1 MRPMLCSMSA
11 AAPLLSLPP
20 VTTLT
25 LVRDDVA
32 DALAQAEALVA
43 ANRHREAD
51 AELEEL
57 GLYVRGDQALALRQ
71 RLALSWSEMTLGN
84 LEHAA
89 GLLEQADGIVRSP
102 RFDVSDRADVLF
114 RRGCV
119 DFQRGN
125 VAEAINELTGAIEL
139 NAQSSAR
146 PLVTANAHEWRSRC
160 YQFRRDWDAAGNDA
174 ERALEIALRIADEPA
189 QARALFQASLVAER
203 KRDWLVARVNA
214 EQALELFRN
223 QDNTLAVSRILNNL
237 GGIDFLLG
245 DAGSAEA
252 HLLAAIE
259 AADAAGSEPDLAQA
273 VSSLAQVYLRT
284 NRPAEARVR
293 AERAAE
299 LLTGRT
305 DFLDEL
311 VNAQIVVAR
320 SLAAEG
326 DTDGAASW
334 LDRADHA
341 VDALGSTSHRAAA
354 LIARGDLVRSL
365 GDPDAAADYFRR
377 AAESLQ
383 DLHF

>member
-1 MRPMLCSMSA
+1 MLCSMA
-11 AAPLLSLPP
+11 AVAPFLSLPP

-43 ANRHREAD
+43 ANRHPEAV
-51 AELEEL
+51 AALEEL
-57 GLYVRGDQALALRQ
+57 WLNVRSDQALALRQ

-89 GLLEQADGIVRSP
+89 GLLEQANGIVRSP
-102 RFDVSDRADVLF
+102 RFDASDRADVLF

-125 VAEAINELTGAIEL
+125 VAEAINELTSAIEL
-139 NAQSSAR
+139 NAQSAASR
-146 PLVTANAHEWRSRC
+146 PLVAANAHEWRSRC

-174 ERALEIALRIADEPA
+174 ERALEIALQIADEPA

-214 EQALELFRN
+214 EQALELFRK
-223 QDNTLAVSRILNNL
+223 QGNTLAVARMLNNL

-245 DAGSAEA
+245 DTAAAET

-259 AADAAGSEPDLAQA
+259 SADAAGSEPDLAQA

-284 NRPAEARVR
+284 DRPAEARVR

-299 LLTGRT
+299 LLAGRT

-311 VNAQIVVAR
+311 VNAQLVVAR
-320 SLAAEG
+320 ALAAEG
-326 DTDGAASW
+326 DTDGAAAW
-334 LDRADHA
+334 LDRADRA
-341 VDALGSTSHRAAA
+341 VDSLGSASHRAAA

-365 GDPDAAADYFRR
+365 GDPDTAADYFRR

>member
-1 MRPMLCSMSA
+1 MLCSMSA
-11 AAPLLSLPP
+11 VAPLLRLPP
-20 VTTLT
+20 VTALT

-32 DALAQAEALVA
+32 DALAHAEALVA
-43 ANRHREAD
+43 ANRHGEAV

-57 GLYVRGDQALALRQ
+57 WLNVRSDQALSLRQ

-102 RFDVSDRADVLF
+102 RFDASDRADVLF

-125 VAEAINELTGAIEL
+125 VAEAINELTAAIEL
-139 NAQSSAR
+139 NARSSAPR
-146 PLVTANAHEWRSRC
+146 QLVAANAHEWRSRC

-214 EQALELFRN
+214 EQALELFRR
-223 QDNTLAVSRILNNL
+223 QGNTLAVARILNNL

-245 DAGSAEA
+245 DTGSAETN
-252 HLLAAIE
+252 LLAAVE
-259 AADAAGSEPDLAQA
+259 TADAAGSEPDLAQA

-293 AERAAE
+293 AERAAD
-299 LLTGRT
+299 LLAGRP

-311 VNAQIVVAR
+311 VSAQLVVAR

-326 DTDGAASW
+326 DTDGAAGW
-334 LDRADHA
+334 LDRADRA
-341 VDALGSTSHRAAA
+341 VDALGSASHRAAA

-365 GDPDAAADYFRR
+365 GDTDAAADYFRR

>member
-1 MRPMLCSMSA
+1 MA
-11 AAPLLSLPP
+11 AVAPLLALPP

-32 DALAQAEALVA
+32 DALTHAEALVA
-43 ANRHREAD
+43 ASKHDEAVV
-51 AELEEL
+51 ALEAL
-57 GLYVRGDQALALRQ
+57 WLNVRSDQALALRQ

-89 GLLEQADGIVRSP
+89 GLLEQADGIVRAP
-102 RFDVSDRADVLF
+102 RFDASDRADVLF

-119 DFQRGN
+119 AFQLGN
-125 VAEAINELTGAIEL
+125 VAEAINELTGAIEM
-139 NAQSSAR
+139 NAQSPLPR
-146 PLVTANAHEWRSRC
+146 PLVAANAHEWRSRC
-160 YQFRRDWDAAGNDA
+160 YQFRRDWEAAGSDA
-174 ERALEIALRIADEPA
+174 ERALDISLRIADERA

-214 EQALELFRN
+214 EQALELFRKHG
-223 QDNTLAVSRILNNL
+223 NTLAAARILNNL
-237 GGIDFLLG
+237 GGINFLLG
-245 DAGSAEA
+245 DADVAEA
-252 HLLAAIE
+252 NLLAAIE
-259 AADAAGSEPDLAQA
+259 TADAAGSEADLAQA

-284 NRPAEARVR
+284 DRPAEARVR
-293 AERAAE
+293 AERAVE
-299 LLTGRT
+299 LLDGRV

-311 VNAQIVVAR
+311 VNAQLVVAR

-326 DTDGAASW
+326 DTDGASSW
-334 LDRADHA
+334 LDRADRA
-341 VDALGSTSHRAAA
+341 VDSLGSTSHRAAA

>member
-1 MRPMLCSMSA
+1 MLCSMA
-11 AAPLLSLPP
+11 AVAPFLSLPP

-43 ANRHREAD
+43 ANRHPEAV
-51 AELEEL
+51 AALEEL
-57 GLYVRGDQALALRQ
+57 WLNVRSDQALALRQ

-89 GLLEQADGIVRSP
+89 GLLEQANGIVRSP
-102 RFDVSDRADVLF
+102 RFDASDRADVLF

-125 VAEAINELTGAIEL
+125 VAEAINELTSAIEL
-139 NAQSSAR
+139 NAQSAASR
-146 PLVTANAHEWRSRC
+146 PLVAANAHEWRSRC

-174 ERALEIALRIADEPA
+174 ERALEIALQIADEPA

-214 EQALELFRN
+214 EQALGLF
-223 QDNTLAVSRILNNL
+223 QKHGNTLAVARLLNNL

-245 DAGSAEA
+245 DAGAAEE

-273 VSSLAQVYLRT
+273 VNSLAQVYLRT

-299 LLTGRT
+299 LLAGRV

-311 VNAQIVVAR
+311 VNAQLVVAG

-326 DTDGAASW
+326 DADGASSW
-334 LDRADHA
+334 LDRADRT

-354 LIARGDLVRSL
+354 LIARGDLARSL
-365 GDPDAAADYFRR
+365 GDPDAAADFFRR

>member
-1 MRPMLCSMSA
+1 MA
-11 AAPLLSLPP
+11 AVAPLLALPP

-32 DALAQAEALVA
+32 DALTHAEALVA
-43 ANRHREAD
+43 ASKHDEAVV
-51 AELEEL
+51 ALEAL
-57 GLYVRGDQALALRQ
+57 WLNVRSDQALALRQ

-89 GLLEQADGIVRSP
+89 GLLEQADGIVRAP
-102 RFDVSDRADVLF
+102 RFDASDRADVLF

-119 DFQRGN
+119 AFQLGN
-125 VAEAINELTGAIEL
+125 VAEAINELTGAIEM
-139 NAQSSAR
+139 NAQSPLPR
-146 PLVTANAHEWRSRC
+146 PLVAANAHEWRSRC
-160 YQFRRDWDAAGNDA
+160 YQFRRDWEAAGSDA
-174 ERALEIALRIADEPA
+174 ERALDISLRIADERA

-214 EQALELFRN
+214 EQALELFRKHG
-223 QDNTLAVSRILNNL
+223 NTLAAARILNNL
-237 GGIDFLLG
+237 GGINFLLG
-245 DAGSAEA
+245 DADVAEA
-252 HLLAAIE
+252 NLLAAIE
-259 AADAAGSEPDLAQA
+259 TADAAGSEADLAQA

-284 NRPAEARVR
+284 DRPAEARVR
-293 AERAAE
+293 TERAVE
-299 LLTGRT
+299 LLDGRV

-311 VNAQIVVAR
+311 VNAQLVVAR

-326 DTDGAASW
+326 DTDGASSW
-334 LDRADHA
+334 LDRADRA
-341 VDALGSTSHRAAA
+341 VDSLGSTSHRAAA

>member
-1 MRPMLCSMSA
+1 
-11 AAPLLSLPP
+11 
-20 VTTLT
+20 
-25 LVRDDVA
+25 
-32 DALAQAEALVA
+32 
-43 ANRHREAD
+43 
-51 AELEEL
+51 
-57 GLYVRGDQALALRQ
+57 
-71 RLALSWSEMTLGN
+71 MTLGN
-84 LEHAA
+84 LERAA
-89 GLLEQADGIVRSP
+89 GLLEQADGIVRAA

-119 DFQRGN
+119 AFQLGN
-125 VAEAINELTGAIEL
+125 VAEAINELTGAIEM
-139 NAQSSAR
+139 NAQSPFPR
-146 PLVTANAHEWRSRC
+146 PLVAANAHEWRCRC
-160 YQFRRDWDAAGNDA
+160 YQFRRDWDAAGSDA
-174 ERALEIALRIADEPA
+174 ERALEISLRIADEPA

-214 EQALELFRN
+214 EQALELFRKHG
-223 QDNTLAVSRILNNL
+223 NTLAVARILNNL
-237 GGIDFLLG
+237 GGIHFLLG
-245 DAGSAEA
+245 DTDSAEA

-259 AADAAGSEPDLAQA
+259 TADAAGSQPDLAQA

-284 NRPAEARVR
+284 DRPAEARVR
-293 AERAAE
+293 AERAVE
-299 LLTGRT
+299 LLAGRV

-311 VNAQIVVAR
+311 VNAQLVVAR

-326 DTDGAASW
+326 DTDGASSW

-365 GDPDAAADYFRR
+365 GDPDTAADYFRR

>member
-1 MRPMLCSMSA
+1 MA
-11 AAPLLSLPP
+11 AVAPLLTLPP

-32 DALAQAEALVA
+32 DALIEAEALVA
-43 ANRHREAD
+43 ASKHDEAVV
-51 AELEEL
+51 ALEAL
-57 GLYVRGDQALALRQ
+57 WLNVRSDQALALRQ

-84 LEHAA
+84 LERAA

-102 RFDVSDRADVLF
+102 RFDASDRADVLF

-119 DFQRGN
+119 AFQLGN
-125 VAEAINELTGAIEL
+125 VAEAINELTGAIEM
-139 NAQSSAR
+139 NAQSPLPR
-146 PLVTANAHEWRSRC
+146 PLVAANAHEWRSRC
-160 YQFRRDWDAAGNDA
+160 YQFRRDWDAAGSDA
-174 ERALEIALRIADEPA
+174 ERALEISLRIADEPA

-214 EQALELFRN
+214 EQALELFRKHG
-223 QDNTLAVSRILNNL
+223 NTLAAARILNNL
-237 GGIDFLLG
+237 GGIHFLLG
-245 DAGSAEA
+245 DVDAAEA
-252 HLLAAIE
+252 NLLAAIE
-259 AADAAGSEPDLAQA
+259 TADAAGSQPDLAQA

-293 AERAAE
+293 AERAVE
-299 LLTGRT
+299 LLDGRV

-311 VNAQIVVAR
+311 VSAQLVVAR

-326 DTDGAASW
+326 DTDGASSW
-334 LDRADHA
+334 LDRADRA
-341 VDALGSTSHRAAA
+341 VDSLGSTSHRAAA

>member
-1 MRPMLCSMSA
+1 MA
-11 AAPLLSLPP
+11 AVAPLLALPP

-32 DALAQAEALVA
+32 DALTQAEALVA
-43 ANRHREAD
+43 SSRHDEAVV
-51 AELEEL
+51 ALEAL
-57 GLYVRGDQALALRQ
+57 WLNVRSDQALALRQ

-84 LEHAA
+84 LERAA
-89 GLLEQADGIVRSP
+89 GLLEQADGIVRAA
-102 RFDVSDRADVLF
+102 RFDASDRADVLF

-119 DFQRGN
+119 AFQLGN
-125 VAEAINELTGAIEL
+125 VAEAINELTGAIEM
-139 NAQSSAR
+139 NAQSPLPR
-146 PLVTANAHEWRSRC
+146 PLVAANAHEWRCRC
-160 YQFRRDWDAAGNDA
+160 YQFRRDWDAAGSDA
-174 ERALEIALRIADEPA
+174 ERALEISLGIADEPA

-214 EQALELFRN
+214 EQALELFRKHG
-223 QDNTLAVSRILNNL
+223 NTLAVARILNNL

-245 DAGSAEA
+245 DTGSAEE

-259 AADAAGSEPDLAQA
+259 TADAAGSRPDLAQA

-284 NRPAEARVR
+284 HRPAEARVR
-293 AERAAE
+293 AERAVE
-299 LLTGRT
+299 LLTGRV

-311 VNAQIVVAR
+311 VNAQLVVAR

-326 DTDGAASW
+326 DTDGASSW
-334 LDRADHA
+334 LDRADRA
-341 VDALGSTSHRAAA
+341 VDSLGSSSHRAAA

>member
-1 MRPMLCSMSA
+1 MLCAMA
-11 AAPLLSLPP
+11 AVAPLLSLPP

-32 DALAQAEALVA
+32 EALVHAEALVA
-43 ANRHREAD
+43 ANRHREAVV
-51 AELEEL
+51 ELEDL
-57 GLYVRGDQALALRQ
+57 WQNVRSDQALSLRQ

-102 RFDVSDRADVLF
+102 RFDASDRADVLF

-125 VAEAINELTGAIEL
+125 VAEAINELTGALDL
-139 NAQSSAR
+139 NAQSSTPR
-146 PLVTANAHEWRSRC
+146 PLVAANAHEWRSRC
-160 YQFRRDWDAAGNDA
+160 YQFRRDWDAAGKDA
-174 ERALEIALRIADEPA
+174 ERALEIALRIADEAA

-214 EQALELFRN
+214 EQALELFRK
-223 QDNTLAVSRILNNL
+223 QGNTLAVARILNNL

-245 DAGSAEA
+245 DTDSAET

-259 AADAAGSEPDLAQA
+259 TADAAGSEPDLAQA

-284 NRPAEARVR
+284 DRPAEARVR

-299 LLTGRT
+299 LLTGRA

-320 SLAAEG
+320 ALAAEG
-326 DTDGAASW
+326 DTDGAAAW

-365 GDPDAAADYFRR
+365 GDPDTAADYFRR

>member
-1 MRPMLCSMSA
+1 MA
-11 AAPLLSLPP
+11 AVAPLLALPP

-32 DALAQAEALVA
+32 DALTHAEALVA
-43 ANRHREAD
+43 ANKHDEAVV
-51 AELEEL
+51 ALEAL
-57 GLYVRGDQALALRQ
+57 WLNVRSDQALALRQ

-89 GLLEQADGIVRSP
+89 GLLEQADGIVRAP
-102 RFDVSDRADVLF
+102 RFDASDRADVLF

-119 DFQRGN
+119 AFQLGN
-125 VAEAINELTGAIEL
+125 VAEAINELTGAIEM
-139 NAQSSAR
+139 NAQSPLPR
-146 PLVTANAHEWRSRC
+146 PLVAANAHEWRSRC
-160 YQFRRDWDAAGNDA
+160 YQFRRDWEAAGSDA
-174 ERALEIALRIADEPA
+174 ERALDISLRIADERA

-214 EQALELFRN
+214 EQALELFRKHG
-223 QDNTLAVSRILNNL
+223 NTLAAARILNNL
-237 GGIDFLLG
+237 GGINFLLG
-245 DAGSAEA
+245 DADVAEA
-252 HLLAAIE
+252 NLLAAIE
-259 AADAAGSEPDLAQA
+259 TADAAGSEADLAQA

-284 NRPAEARVR
+284 DRPAEARVR
-293 AERAAE
+293 AERAVE
-299 LLTGRT
+299 LLDGRV

-311 VNAQIVVAR
+311 VNAQLVVAR

-326 DTDGAASW
+326 DTDGASSW
-334 LDRADHA
+334 LDRADRA
-341 VDALGSTSHRAAA
+341 VDSLGSTSHRAAA

>member
-1 MRPMLCSMSA
+1 MLCPVSA
-11 AAPLLSLPP
+11 AAPLLALPP

-25 LVRDDVA
+25 IVRDDVA
-32 DALAQAEALVA
+32 DALARAEALVA
-43 ANRHREAD
+43 ASKHQEAVT
-51 AELEEL
+51 ELEDIWL
-57 GLYVRGDQALALRQ
+57 NVRGDQALALRQ

-102 RFDVSDRADVLF
+102 RFDASDRADVLF

-125 VAEAINELTGAIEL
+125 VAEAINELTGAIDL
-139 NAQSSAR
+139 NAHAPLPR
-146 PLVTANAHEWRSRC
+146 PLVEANACEWRSRC
-160 YQFRRDWDAAGNDA
+160 YQFRRDWDAAGSDA
-174 ERALEIALRIADEPA
+174 ERALGIAVRIGDERA

-214 EQALELFRN
+214 EQALGLFRK
-223 QDNTLAVSRILNNL
+223 QGNTLAVARVLNNL

-245 DAGSAEA
+245 NADAAEE

-299 LLTGRT
+299 LLTGRV

-311 VNAQIVVAR
+311 ANAQLVVAG

-326 DTDGAASW
+326 DAEGAATW
-334 LDRADHA
+334 LDRADRT
-341 VDALGSTSHRAAA
+341 VDALGSASHRAAA
-354 LIARGDLVRSL
+354 LLARGDLVRSL
-365 GDPDAAADYFRR
+365 GDPDAAADFFRR

>member
-1 MRPMLCSMSA
+1 MLCRMA
-11 AAPLLSLPP
+11 AVAPLLSLPP

-32 DALAQAEALVA
+32 EALAHAEALVA
-43 ANRHREAD
+43 ANKHGEAV

-57 GLYVRGDQALALRQ
+57 WLNVRSDQALALRQ

-89 GLLEQADGIVRSP
+89 GLLEQADGIVRAP
-102 RFDVSDRADVLF
+102 RFDASDRADVLF

-125 VAEAINELTGAIEL
+125 VAEAINELTSAIDL
-139 NAQSSAR
+139 NSQSSAPR
-146 PLVTANAHEWRSRC
+146 PLVAANAHEWRSRC

-174 ERALEIALRIADEPA
+174 ERALDIALRIADEPA

-214 EQALELFRN
+214 EQALELFRK
-223 QDNTLAVSRILNNL
+223 QGNTLAVARILNNL

-245 DAGSAEA
+245 DV
-252 HLLAAIE
+252 E
-259 AADAAGSEPDLAQA
+259 AAEEALLGAIDSASEAASDVDLAQA
-273 VSSLAQVYLRT
+273 VNSLARVLLDSG
-284 NRPAEARVR
+284 RPAEARAR
-293 AERAAE
+293 ALRAIE
-299 LLTGRT
+299 LLEHRT

-311 VNAQIVVAR
+311 GNAELLVAR
-320 SLAAEG
+320 SLEADGEPAEATAWLERAA
-326 DTDGAASW
+326 DTCT
-334 LDRADHA
+334 R
-341 VDALGSTSHRAAA
+341 LGSSSHLA
-354 LIARGDLVRSL
+354 LVLVAQGDLARSSN
-365 GDPDAAADYFRR
+365 DADAAADLYRG
-377 AAESLQ
+377 ATELLQ

>member
-1 MRPMLCSMSA
+1 MSA
-11 AAPLLSLPP
+11 AAPLLTLPP

-25 LVRDDVA
+25 IVRDDVA
-32 DALAQAEALVA
+32 DALAHAETLVA
-43 ANRHREAD
+43 ASKHHEAV
-51 AELEEL
+51 AELEEIWL
-57 GLYVRGDQALALRQ
+57 NVRNDQALALRQ

-84 LEHAA
+84 IEHAA

-102 RFDVSDRADVLF
+102 RFDASDRADVLF

-125 VAEAINELTGAIEL
+125 VAEAINELTLAIDL
-139 NAQSSAR
+139 NAQAALPR
-146 PLVTANAHEWRSRC
+146 PLVAANAYEWRSRC
-160 YQFRRDWDAAGNDA
+160 YQFRRDWDAAGSDA
-174 ERALEIALRIADEPA
+174 ERALDIASRIRDEPA

-203 KRDWLVARVNA
+203 ERDWLVARVNA
-214 EQALELFRN
+214 EQALGLFRKHG
-223 QDNTLAVSRILNNL
+223 NTLAVARVLNNL

-245 DAGSAEA
+245 NADVAEA

-284 NRPAEARVR
+284 NRPSEARVR

-299 LLTGRT
+299 LLTGRV

-311 VNAQIVVAR
+311 ANAQLVVAG

-326 DTDGAASW
+326 DADGAASW
-334 LDRADHA
+334 LDRADRT
-341 VDALGSTSHRAAA
+341 VDALGSASHRAAA

-365 GDPDAAADYFRR
+365 GDPDAAAGLFRR

>member
-1 MRPMLCSMSA
+1 MA
-11 AAPLLSLPP
+11 AVAPLLALPP

-32 DALAQAEALVA
+32 DALTHAEALVA
-43 ANRHREAD
+43 ASKHDEAVV
-51 AELEEL
+51 ALEAL
-57 GLYVRGDQALALRQ
+57 WLNVRSDQALALRQ

-89 GLLEQADGIVRSP
+89 GLLEQADGIVRAP
-102 RFDVSDRADVLF
+102 RFDASDRADVLF

-119 DFQRGN
+119 AFQLGN
-125 VAEAINELTGAIEL
+125 VAEAINELTGAIEM
-139 NAQSSAR
+139 NAQSPLPR
-146 PLVTANAHEWRSRC
+146 PLVAANAHEWRSRC
-160 YQFRRDWDAAGNDA
+160 YQFRRDWEAAGSDA
-174 ERALEIALRIADEPA
+174 ERALDISLRIADERA

-214 EQALELFRN
+214 EQALELFRKHG
-223 QDNTLAVSRILNNL
+223 NTLAAARILNNL
-237 GGIDFLLG
+237 GGINFLLG
-245 DAGSAEA
+245 DADVAEA
-252 HLLAAIE
+252 NLLAAIE
-259 AADAAGSEPDLAQA
+259 TADAAGSEADLAQA

-284 NRPAEARVR
+284 DRPAEARVR
-293 AERAAE
+293 AERAVE
-299 LLTGRT
+299 LLDGRV

-311 VNAQIVVAR
+311 VNAQLVVAR

-326 DTDGAASW
+326 DTDGASSW
-334 LDRADHA
+334 LDRADRA
-341 VDALGSTSHRAAA
+341 VDSLGSTSHRAAA
-354 LIARGDLVRSL
+354 LIARGDLVRSV

>member
-1 MRPMLCSMSA
+1 MA
-11 AAPLLSLPP
+11 AVAPLLALPP

-32 DALAQAEALVA
+32 DALTHAEALVA
-43 ANRHREAD
+43 ASKHDEAVV
-51 AELEEL
+51 ALEAL
-57 GLYVRGDQALALRQ
+57 WLNVRSDQALALRQ

-89 GLLEQADGIVRSP
+89 GLLEQADGIVRAP
-102 RFDVSDRADVLF
+102 RFDASDRADVLF

-119 DFQRGN
+119 AFQLGN
-125 VAEAINELTGAIEL
+125 VAEAINELTGAIEM
-139 NAQSSAR
+139 NAQSPLPR
-146 PLVTANAHEWRSRC
+146 PLVAANAHEWRSRC
-160 YQFRRDWDAAGNDA
+160 YQFRRDWEAAGSDA
-174 ERALEIALRIADEPA
+174 ERALDISLRIADERA

-214 EQALELFRN
+214 EQALELFRKHG
-223 QDNTLAVSRILNNL
+223 NTLAAARILNNL
-237 GGIDFLLG
+237 GGINFLLG
-245 DAGSAEA
+245 DADVAEA
-252 HLLAAIE
+252 NLLAAIE
-259 AADAAGSEPDLAQA
+259 TADAAGSEADLAQA

-284 NRPAEARVR
+284 DRPAEARVR
-293 AERAAE
+293 AERAVE
-299 LLTGRT
+299 LLDGRV

-311 VNAQIVVAR
+311 VNTQLVVAR

-326 DTDGAASW
+326 DTDGASSW
-334 LDRADHA
+334 LDRADRA
-341 VDALGSTSHRAAA
+341 VDSLGSTSHRAAA
-354 LIARGDLVRSL
+354 LIARGDLVRSV

>member
-1 MRPMLCSMSA
+1 MLCRMA
-11 AAPLLSLPP
+11 AVAPLLSLPP

-25 LVRDDVA
+25 LVRDDVGE
-32 DALAQAEALVA
+32 ALAQAEALVA
-43 ANRHREAD
+43 ANKHGEAV

-57 GLYVRGDQALALRQ
+57 WLNVRSDQALALRQ

-89 GLLEQADGIVRSP
+89 GLLEQADGIVRAP
-102 RFDVSDRADVLF
+102 RFDASDRADVLF

-125 VAEAINELTGAIEL
+125 VAEAINELTSAIDL
-139 NAQSSAR
+139 NSQSSAPR
-146 PLVTANAHEWRSRC
+146 PLVAANAHEWRSRC

-174 ERALEIALRIADEPA
+174 ERALDIALRIADEPA

-214 EQALELFRN
+214 EQALELFRK
-223 QDNTLAVSRILNNL
+223 QGNTLAVARILNNL

-245 DAGSAEA
+245 DTESAET

-259 AADAAGSEPDLAQA
+259 TADAAGSEPDLAQA

-284 NRPAEARVR
+284 DRPAEARVR

-299 LLTGRT
+299 LLAGRA
-305 DFLDEL
+305 DFRDEL
-311 VNAQIVVAR
+311 VNAQLVVAR
-320 SLAAEG
+320 ALAAEG
-326 DTDGAASW
+326 DTDGAAAW
-334 LDRADHA
+334 LDRVDHA

-365 GDPDAAADYFRR
+365 GDPDTAADHFRR

>member
-1 MRPMLCSMSA
+1 MLYAMA
-11 AAPLLSLPP
+11 AVAPLLSLPP

-32 DALAQAEALVA
+32 EALAHAEALVA
-43 ANRHREAD
+43 ANRHREAVV
-51 AELEEL
+51 ELEEL
-57 GLYVRGDQALALRQ
+57 WLNVRSDQALSLRQ

-89 GLLEQADGIVRSP
+89 ALLEQADGIVRAP
-102 RFDVSDRADVLF
+102 RFDAADRADVLF

-125 VAEAINELTGAIEL
+125 VAEAINELTSAIEL
-139 NAQSSAR
+139 NAESSVSR

-160 YQFRRDWDAAGNDA
+160 YQFRRDWVAAGNDA
-174 ERALEIALRIADEPA
+174 ERAFEIALRISDEPA

-203 KRDWLVARVNA
+203 KRDWLVARMNA

-223 QDNTLAVSRILNNL
+223 QGNTLAVARILNNL

-245 DAGSAEA
+245 DTESAETN
-252 HLLAAIE
+252 LLAAIE
-259 AADAAGSEPDLAQA
+259 TADAAGSEADLAQA

-299 LLTGRT
+299 ILAGRT

-311 VNAQIVVAR
+311 VSAQLVVAR
-320 SLAAEG
+320 ALAAEG
-326 DTDGAASW
+326 DMNGAEAW
-334 LDRADHA
+334 LDRADRA

-365 GDPDAAADYFRR
+365 GDPDSAADYFRR